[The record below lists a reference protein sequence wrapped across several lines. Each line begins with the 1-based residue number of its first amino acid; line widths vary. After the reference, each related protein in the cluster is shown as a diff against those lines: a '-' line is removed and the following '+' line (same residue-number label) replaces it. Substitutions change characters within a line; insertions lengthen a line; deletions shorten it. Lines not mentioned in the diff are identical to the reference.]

1 MGTYLSIPLISR
13 KVVHLEPA
21 KQQVTY
27 EDGIVVL
34 GSSMIEK
41 MPMTPIHEENVC
53 DEMPAE
59 EAPPAEEA
67 KHAEEVKL
75 IEEAPPA
82 EEAKLIEEAKPAEE
96 AKVIEEAKPAE
107 ETVDEAKLAD
117 EKIDQIADMILSK
130 LTIQIPED
138 PPLPKLEPVKSEP
151 TRKSNRRQRK
161 HHN

>member
-1 MGTYLSIPLISR
+1 MGTYLSIPLVSR

-21 KQQVTY
+21 KQEVTY

-41 MPMTPIHEENVC
+41 MPMTPIHEENAC

-59 EAPPAEEA
+59 EEKPVEEA
-67 KHAEEVKL
+67 KHAEEEKPV
-75 IEEAPPA
+75 
-82 EEAKLIEEAKPAEE
+82 EEAKPAEE
-96 AKVIEEAKPAE
+96 AKPIEEVKV
-107 ETVDEAKLAD
+107 VDEAKLAD
-117 EKIDQIADMILSK
+117 EKVDQIADMILSK

-138 PPLPKLEPVKSEP
+138 PPLPKVEPVKSEP

>member
-75 IEEAPPA
+75 IEEAKPAEAKPA

-96 AKVIEEAKPAE
+96 V
-107 ETVDEAKLAD
+107 VDEAKLAD

-138 PPLPKLEPVKSEP
+138 PPLPKPEPVKPEP

-161 HHN
+161 HNN

>member
-1 MGTYLSIPLISR
+1 MGTYLSIPLVSR

-21 KQQVTY
+21 KQEVTY

-59 EAPPAEEA
+59 EKP
-67 KHAEEVKL
+67 V
-75 IEEAPPA
+75 
-82 EEAKLIEEAKPAEE
+82 EEAKPAEE
-96 AKVIEEAKPAE
+96 AKPIEEVKVVDEAKPIE
-107 ETVDEAKLAD
+107 EVKVVDEAKLAD
-117 EKIDQIADMILSK
+117 EKVDQIADMILSK

-138 PPLPKLEPVKSEP
+138 PPLPKVEPVKSEP

-161 HHN
+161 HN

>member
-1 MGTYLSIPLISR
+1 MGTYLSIPLVSR

-21 KQQVTY
+21 KQEVTY

-59 EAPPAEEA
+59 EKP
-67 KHAEEVKL
+67 V
-75 IEEAPPA
+75 
-82 EEAKLIEEAKPAEE
+82 EEAKPAEE
-96 AKVIEEAKPAE
+96 AKPIEEVKV
-107 ETVDEAKLAD
+107 VDEAKLAD
-117 EKIDQIADMILSK
+117 EKVDQIADMILSK

-138 PPLPKLEPVKSEP
+138 PPLPKVEPVKSEP

-161 HHN
+161 HN

>member
-59 EAPPAEEA
+59 EAVEEAKPAEEAPPAEEAKHVEEAPLAEEAKPAEEA
-67 KHAEEVKL
+67 KHAEEV
-75 IEEAPPA
+75 
-82 EEAKLIEEAKPAEE
+82 
-96 AKVIEEAKPAE
+96 
-107 ETVDEAKLAD
+107 VDEAKLAD

-138 PPLPKLEPVKSEP
+138 PPLPKLEPVKPEP